1 MSTGA
6 LGYDAEVLARA
17 AVEAAKRA
25 YNKYSGYQVGAAL
38 LTKDGTLYTG
48 CNIENAAY
56 SATICAERTA
66 ISKAV
71 SDGHREFIAMAV
83 CTPNG
88 GTPCGI
94 CRQVINEFGETLPII
109 ITTAEGIKYTTTLDR
124 LLPDA
129 FGPRQMQHKL
139 NQGGAKQP

>member
-1 MSTGA
+1 MSA
-6 LGYDAEVLARA
+6 YDAKALARA

-25 YNKYSGYQVGAAL
+25 YNPYSGYQVGAAL
-38 LTKDGTLYTG
+38 LVKDGSVYTG

-71 SDGHREFIAMAV
+71 SDGHREFVALAV

-94 CRQVINEFGETLPII
+94 CRQVINEFGENLPII
-109 ITTAEGIKYTTTLDR
+109 ITTEADIKYETTLDK

-129 FGPRQMQHKL
+129 FGPRHMQHKL
-139 NQGGAKQP
+139 NPTGD

>member
-1 MSTGA
+1 MIV
-6 LGYDAEVLARA
+6 YDAKALARA

-25 YNKYSGYQVGAAL
+25 YNPYSGYQVGAAL
-38 LTKDGTLYTG
+38 LTKDGTTYSG

-71 SDGHREFIAMAV
+71 SDGHREFVALAV

-94 CRQVINEFGETLPII
+94 CRQVINEFGEKLPII
-109 ITTAEGIKYTTTLDR
+109 ITTEAGIQYETTLDK

-129 FGPRQMQHKL
+129 FGPRHMQHKL
-139 NQGGAKQP
+139 NPTGD